1 MRSTAICPDRPL
13 AVASERFEVLGAN
26 GLMAMSAQPSRVV
39 LDTNIVLD
47 CYVFHDAAVRALVTA
62 IEERR
67 VNPLVHQDT
76 LDELERVL
84 TYPQCRLSTAEQ
96 RQVLD
101 HYLAVATA
109 APVPAGFSRKTLL
122 LPSGFP
128 QCRDNDDQ
136 PFLALAY
143 HARAHALITK
153 DKAILKLRRK
163 TRRFG
168 VAIYPPADV
177 QLSQS

>member
-1 MRSTAICPDRPL
+1 M
-13 AVASERFEVLGAN
+13 ASERFEMVGAS
-26 GLMAMSAQPSRVV
+26 GLTAMSAQASGLV

-47 CYVFHDAAVRALVTA
+47 CFVFHDPVVRALVTA

-67 VNPLVHQDT
+67 VYPLIHQDT
-76 LDELERVL
+76 LEELERVL
-84 TYPQCRLSTAEQ
+84 AYPQCHLSTAEQ

-101 HYLAVATA
+101 RYFAVATVA
-109 APVPAGFSRKTLL
+109 HVPAGFSRETLL

-128 QCRDNDDQ
+128 QCRDSDDQ

-153 DKAILKLRRK
+153 DKVILKLRRK
-163 TRRFG
+163 IRRFG

>member
-1 MRSTAICPDRPL
+1 MCPDRPL
-13 AVASERFEVLGAN
+13 PVASERFEMIEASR
-26 GLMAMSAQPSRVV
+26 LMATSAQPSGLV

-47 CYVFHDAAVRALVTA
+47 CFVFHDPVVRALATA

-67 VNPLVHQDT
+67 VYPLVHQDT

-84 TYPQCRLSTAEQ
+84 AYPQCRLSTAEQ
-96 RQVLD
+96 RQVLNR
-101 HYLAVATA
+101 YFAVAA
-109 APVPAGFSRKTLL
+109 VEPMPAGFSRDTLL

-128 QCRDNDDQ
+128 QCRDSDDQ

-143 HARAHALITK
+143 HARAHALITR

-163 TRRFG
+163 IRRFG
-168 VAIYPPADV
+168 VAIFAPADV
-177 QLSQS
+177 QWSRL